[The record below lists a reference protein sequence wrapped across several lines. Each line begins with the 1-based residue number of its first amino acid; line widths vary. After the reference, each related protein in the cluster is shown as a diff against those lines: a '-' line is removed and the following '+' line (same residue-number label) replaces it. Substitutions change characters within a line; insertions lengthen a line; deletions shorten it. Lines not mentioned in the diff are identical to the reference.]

1 MPSQPS
7 HTLIFDL
14 DGTLSDP
21 FRGTYRCMN
30 FALVNAGLPPRT
42 EREIRARIGPPLEE
56 TLELFA
62 GGDNPLLIHELVDR
76 YRERYSQ
83 IGYAENELY
92 PGTTEML
99 SHLHERGIRMGV
111 CTSKL
116 RQNAVKILSLFK
128 LQKYFSFV
136 SGPDY
141 GVKKY
146 QQLEELLRDGTIDA
160 NSIMIGDRGVDIA
173 AAKTNGLMT
182 AAVSWGFGSLKELE
196 LESPDFV
203 FQTPA
208 ELAEKLGG

>member
-1 MPSQPS
+1 MPS

-30 FALVNAGLPPRT
+30 YALVNAGLPPRT

-62 GGDNPLLIHELVDR
+62 GGDNPLLVHELVDH
-76 YRERYSQ
+76 YRERYAKF
-83 IGYAENELY
+83 GYAENELY
-92 PGTTEML
+92 PGITDML
-99 SHLHERGIRMGV
+99 AQLHERGIRMGV

-128 LQKYFSFV
+128 LEKYFSFV

-146 QQLEELLRDGTIDA
+146 QQLEELLKDGTIDS
-160 NSIMIGDRGVDIA
+160 NSIVIGDRGVDIA
-173 AAKTNGLMT
+173 AAKSNGLM
-182 AAVSWGFGSLKELE
+182 AAGVSWGFGSLKELE
-196 LESPDFV
+196 MEAPDFL
-203 FQTPA
+203 FASPA
-208 ELAEKLGG
+208 EVVARLGSD

>member
-1 MPSQPS
+1 MPS

-30 FALVNAGLPPRT
+30 YALVNAGLPPRT

-62 GGDNPLLIHELVDR
+62 GGDIPLLVHQLVDH
-76 YRERYSQ
+76 YRERYAQ
-83 IGYAENELY
+83 YGYAENELY
-92 PGTTEML
+92 PGIPEML
-99 SHLHERGIRMGV
+99 AQLQERGIRMGV

-116 RQNAVKILSLFK
+116 KQNAVKILSLFK
-128 LQKYFSFV
+128 LEKYFNFV

-146 QQLEELLRDGTIDA
+146 QQLEELLKDGTIDS

-173 AAKTNGLMT
+173 ATKNNGLMA

-196 LESPDFV
+196 MEAPDFL
-203 FQTPA
+203 FQSPA
-208 ELAEKLGG
+208 ELAAKLGAD